1 MEKISLFQLLQ
12 KADDIIILN
21 DVTDEEF
28 PSFVGPVRLSY
39 EGFKTYRDILFSL
52 KVKYDKQHSEAIL
65 LLDDFMQ
72 TEEDYNRVSDFFFLL
87 AGAVSEN
94 LYDQMILNLEEQI
107 FVDFLDLIEFDLI
120 KDGQQ
125 YALVDRQGANLGEI
139 ESRRYERL
147 VDIIDDLSVY
157 VEDYIVAPLE
167 EQARQLHIPIPV
179 TWEGFVAIRDKF
191 PAANQWDLQVLQ
203 VLTKDY
209 PMINLDK
216 CYTD

>member
-12 KADDIIILN
+12 KTDDIIILN

-52 KVKYDKQHSEAIL
+52 KVEYDKQYSKAIL
-65 LLDDFMQ
+65 LLDDFIQ
-72 TEEDYNRVSDFFFLL
+72 KEEDYDRVSDFFFLL
-87 AGAVSEN
+87 AGDVSGS
-94 LYDQMILNLEEQI
+94 LYDRMILNLEEQI
-107 FVDFLDLIEFDLI
+107 FVDFLDLIEFDLV

-147 VDIIDDLSVY
+147 VDIIDDLSIY
-157 VEDYIVAPLE
+157 VEDYIVAPLT
-167 EQARQLHIPIPV
+167 EQAQQLHISIPV

-191 PAANQWDLQVLQ
+191 PAENQWDLQVLQ
-203 VLTKDY
+203 VLTEDY